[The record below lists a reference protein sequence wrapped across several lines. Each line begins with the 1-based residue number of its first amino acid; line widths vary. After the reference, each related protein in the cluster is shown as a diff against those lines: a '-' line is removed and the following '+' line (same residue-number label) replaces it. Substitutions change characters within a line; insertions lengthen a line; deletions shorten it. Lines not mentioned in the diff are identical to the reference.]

1 MKSPYSTLNRIPL
14 CFVLSLVGI
23 VLACELLHGS
33 VVVTR
38 VITSKPTDL
47 E

>member
-1 MKSPYSTLNRIPL
+1 MKSPNSTFNMIPL
-14 CFVLSLVGI
+14 RFVLSLVGI
-23 VLACELLHGS
+23 ELACKLFHGS

-38 VITSKPTDL
+38 IVTSKPTDL